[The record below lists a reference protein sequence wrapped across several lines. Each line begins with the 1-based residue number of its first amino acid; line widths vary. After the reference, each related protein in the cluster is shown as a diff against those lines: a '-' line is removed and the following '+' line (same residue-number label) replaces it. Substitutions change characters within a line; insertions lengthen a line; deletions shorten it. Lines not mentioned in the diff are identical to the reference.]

1 MSCSLRS
8 QTSTSLGVK
17 ETQIPLK
24 LEWME
29 SEPARSVLA
38 RKTFSAPAE
47 PQATHPIFPS
57 PHLDAFATRQ
67 LHTREGPGL
76 DTRQPSKGL
85 LSSDAHIKP
94 TLTNTHH
101 YNAPHQLPDPF
112 YQADT
117 PTPGMLGLEE
127 TLDFSFN
134 YRDVVTQNACEK
146 TSRIDRT
153 ETEELLKQ
161 SWHVLLRK
169 FLVSA

>member
-67 LHTREGPGL
+67 LHTREGSGL

-85 LSSDAHIKP
+85 LCSDAHIKP

-101 YNAPHQLPDPF
+101 YNAPTSCQTLFTRQTHQHHGCWGWKKPLIFP
-112 YQADT
+112 
-117 PTPGMLGLEE
+117 
-127 TLDFSFN
+127 S
-134 YRDVVTQNACEK
+134 
-146 TSRIDRT
+146 IT
-153 ETEELLKQ
+153 EMWLHKMPVKRHPESIEQKQ
-161 SWHVLLRK
+161 KSY
-169 FLVSA
+169 